1 MGAGIRETLQ
11 KVEETGMKK
20 GTTLFIAII
29 CILAI
34 TTVGLYTGYEEKK
47 EQVETLQQ
55 DMLIRDDMDGAFSEE
70 IAEKDKQIQG
80 LADVLEEKDRKIQDL
95 KDDVKEMEQQIT
107 ALTDDAEQYVERIN
121 ALSEDVSS
129 RDSRI
134 GELEASITEKS
145 GKIGELE
152 TIVAGKDSKVGELE
166 AAVAEKDS
174 KISELEAAVS
184 EKDNKS
190 GELEG
195 SVSAAQ
201 EQIDSLS
208 TDLADKSKSIETLNA
223 DIQNKASQIE
233 TLTAEAASTKETIQ
247 NLETEL
253 KGKEETVVR
262 LETQLTEKEKTI
274 KELNDSIA
282 EKDKTIEGL
291 EVKNQNLQTL
301 LNTFAQNQDQNKESA
316 ETNGLASLPPKVT
329 MDFDTNTLS
338 EPGKI
343 HVVITVTNAGEE
355 DMNEPVTLYYPDDK
369 KVEEFGDDGLPAG
382 ETRSW
387 TGEWDVT
394 QEQLDEGKVAFI
406 IRYSIYDGEAGA
418 DGLPALRQHKTVFSK
433 HIIKGK

>member
-1 MGAGIRETLQ
+1 
-11 KVEETGMKK
+11 MKTK
-20 GTTLFIAII
+20 SILVWVLI
-29 CILAI
+29 CVLAVAA
-34 TTVGLYTGYEEKK
+34 VGLYTGYEEQQKK
-47 EQVETLQQ
+47 IRTLENTIIDHETMGDFLSSG
-55 DMLIRDDMDGAFSEE
+55 LEE
-70 IAEKDKQIQG
+70 KEKQIG
-80 LADVLEEKDRKIQDL
+80 ELTDTLEEKDRKIQDL
-95 KDDVKEMEQQIT
+95 KDDLEEKGQLVT
-107 ALTDDAEQYVERIN
+107 ALESDAKKYEERIN
-121 ALSEDVSS
+121 SLTADVSARTS
-129 RDSRI
+129 
-134 GELEASITEKS
+134 T
-145 GKIGELE
+145 IGELE
-152 TIVAGKDSKVGELE
+152 TT
-166 AAVAEKDS
+166 VAEKDS
-174 KISELEAAVS
+174 KIGELEAAVSEKDGKIADLEAAVS

-201 EQIDSLS
+201 EQINSLS

-223 DIQNKASQIE
+223 DIQNKDSQIE
-233 TLTAEAASTKETIQ
+233 ELTAEAASTKETIQ

-316 ETNGLASLPPKVT
+316 ETNGMASLPPKVT

>member
-1 MGAGIRETLQ
+1 MKTKSILVWVLICVLAVAAG
-11 KVEETGMKK
+11 
-20 GTTLFIAII
+20 
-29 CILAI
+29 
-34 TTVGLYTGYEEKK
+34 GLYTGYEEQQKK
-47 EQVETLQQ
+47 IRTLENTIIDHETMGDFLSS
-55 DMLIRDDMDGAFSEE
+55 DLEE
-70 IAEKDKQIQG
+70 KEKQIG
-80 LADVLEEKDRKIQDL
+80 ELTDTLEEKDRKIQDL
-95 KDDVKEMEQQIT
+95 KDDLEEKGQLVT
-107 ALTDDAEQYVERIN
+107 ALESDAKNYEERIN
-121 ALSEDVSS
+121 SLTADVSARTS
-129 RDSRI
+129 
-134 GELEASITEKS
+134 T
-145 GKIGELE
+145 IGELE
-152 TIVAGKDSKVGELE
+152 TT
-166 AAVAEKDS
+166 VAEKDS
-174 KISELEAAVS
+174 KIGELEAAVSEKDGKIADLEAAVS

-201 EQIDSLS
+201 EQINALS

-223 DIQNKASQIE
+223 DIQNKDSQIE
-233 TLTAEAASTKETIQ
+233 TLTAEAASAKETVQ

-343 HVVITVTNAGEE
+343 HVVITVTNDGEE